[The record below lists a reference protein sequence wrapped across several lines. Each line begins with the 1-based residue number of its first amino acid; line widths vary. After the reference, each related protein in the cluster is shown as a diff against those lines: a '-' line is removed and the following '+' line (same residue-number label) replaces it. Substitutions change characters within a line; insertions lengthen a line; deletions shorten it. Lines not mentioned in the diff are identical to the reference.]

1 MHFTERLNKLIEDLG
16 ADTKTIAAF
25 AGFDRSQLSRLRTG
39 KLIPRP
45 WSSTIEKLA
54 AGLYLFSD
62 NHNGLG
68 QLCAI
73 IGTSANAP
81 AVEIKEGIRNW
92 LFAGTEEEPGSP
104 EPGRKSA
111 GRPRKSRVRM
121 KFFAE
126 RLDAAMDLAEISS
139 IRLSKQIHVDA
150 SLISRYRSGVR
161 TPEDN
166 PRIVD
171 RLSEILLNRIRRIG
185 HMRELSELMRLP
197 SEEID
202 NGSFSVWLFNQN
214 ELPDLAIPMAESLL
228 ASFDSFSEATGPK
241 LPSPE
246 DTALLEIPDTDQ
258 SVYYGTEGLRKAVLR
273 FLHDAAAENA
283 AELLLYSDEDQDWL
297 TSDSVFLSHWAGL
310 MSACV
315 RNGTRIRIIHNID
328 RNLEEMNQAIKSW
341 LPLYMSGMIESYYS
355 RKQRDPRFT
364 HTLFLRTGH
373 ACIESFRVIGSMQ
386 SIYHYHTEEPE
397 LQILASGFE
406 AIMQSAKP
414 LLVIDPPQLYT
425 GNADAAVIQKELT
438 IASMPENLVKEF
450 NHPLLTKAWISA
462 RAALLRQLEN
472 HILNECV
479 PLASDEDL
487 FAGTVL
493 TESIPGMDPLRYTPR
508 QYAMHIENIVRLSE
522 EYPNY
527 RFYVL
532 PEIPFPNMKLLIT
545 ESKAQVIHAARPDLS
560 FGFTHPLMCNAFLG
574 YAETLMKQYQMD
586 RNSLRHK
593 LEGRFLQDQ

>member
-1 MHFTERLNKLIEDLG
+1 MHFTERLNKLIEELG

-54 AGLYLFSD
+54 TGIYLFSD

-73 IGTSANAP
+73 IDASADAS
-81 AVEIKEGIRNW
+81 AVEIREEIRNW
-92 LFAGTEEEPGSP
+92 LFADTEEEPAIPG
-104 EPGRKSA
+104 PGRKSA

-139 IRLSKQIHVDA
+139 IRLSQQIHVDA

-202 NGSFSVWLFNQN
+202 NGSFAVWLFNQN
-214 ELPDLAIPMAESLL
+214 ELLDPAIPMAESLL
-228 ASFDSFSEATGPK
+228 ASFDSFSEAPGPK
-241 LPSPE
+241 LPSTE
-246 DTALLEIPDTDQ
+246 DTALLSIPNSDQ
-258 SVYYGTEGLRKAVLR
+258 SVYYGKEGLREAVLR
-273 FLHDAAAENA
+273 FLHTAAAENA
-283 AELLLYSDEDQDWL
+283 CELLLYSDDDQDWL
-297 TSDSVFLSHWAGL
+297 TSDPAFLTHWAGL

-315 RNGTRIRIIHNID
+315 KNGTHIRIIHNID
-328 RNLEEMNQAIKSW
+328 RNLEEMNLAIKNW

-355 RKQRDPRFT
+355 KKQRDPRFS
-364 HTLFLRTGH
+364 HTLFLWTGH
-373 ACIESFRVIGSMQ
+373 ACIESFRVRGTMQ

-397 LQILASGFE
+397 LQILASGFD

-450 NHPLLTKAWISA
+450 DHPLLTEAWHSA
-462 RAALLRQLEN
+462 RTALLRQLEN

-479 PLASDEDL
+479 PPASDEDL
-487 FAGTVL
+487 FAGRVL
-493 TESIPGMDPLRYTPR
+493 TESVPGMDPLRYTPQ
-508 QYAMHIENIVRLSE
+508 QYAMHIGNIVKLSE

-527 RFYVL
+527 RFYML
-532 PEIPFPNMKLLIT
+532 PETPFPNTKLLIT
-545 ESKAQVIHAARPDLS
+545 ESRAQVIHAARPELS
-560 FGFTHPLMCNAFLG
+560 FGFTHPLMCKAFRG
-574 YAETLMKQYQMD
+574 YAETLMRQYQMD

-593 LEGRFLQDQ
+593 LEGRFLQE